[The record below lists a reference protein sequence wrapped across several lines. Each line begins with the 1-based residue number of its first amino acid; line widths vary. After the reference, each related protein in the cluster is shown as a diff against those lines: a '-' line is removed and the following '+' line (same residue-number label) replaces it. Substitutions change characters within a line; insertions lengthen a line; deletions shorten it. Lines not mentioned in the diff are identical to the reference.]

1 MTTTGSQNGT
11 KIHGFQRD
19 IGLMLNLGNER
30 KPYSSLLPKAISDIT
45 DTFGRNKKSKSQY
58 NVTIIGKIQ
67 L

>member
-1 MTTTGSQNGT
+1 MTTTGSQNGN

-19 IGLMLNLGNER
+19 IRLMLNLENER

>member
-1 MTTTGSQNGT
+1 MTTAGSQNGT
-11 KIHGFQRD
+11 KFHGFQRD
-19 IGLMLNLGNER
+19 IGLMLNLENER
-30 KPYSSLLPKAISDIT
+30 KPYSSLLPKTISDIT